1 MTQKANNTLTCQKLH
16 KCRTVRYRTVP
27 NLTHCQ
33 PMIDWTV
40 DMRLK
45 AAQESDKAAAP
56 YLLRLAKTDCGQGLV
71 FLNTVDT
78 GTVPA
83 GCNRGGIG
91 QGS

>member
-1 MTQKANNTLTCQKLH
+1 MPT
-16 KCRTVRYRTVP
+16 Y
-27 NLTHCQ
+27 
-33 PMIDWTV
+33 DWL

-56 YLLRLAKTDCGQGLV
+56 YLLRLAKTDCGQELV

-78 GTVPA
+78 GTYST
-83 GCNRGGIG
+83 NRLQQGGIG